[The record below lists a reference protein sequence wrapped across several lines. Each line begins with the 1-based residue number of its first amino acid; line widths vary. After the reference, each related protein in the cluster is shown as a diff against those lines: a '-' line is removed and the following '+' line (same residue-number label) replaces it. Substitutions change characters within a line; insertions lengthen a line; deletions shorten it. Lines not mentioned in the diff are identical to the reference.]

1 MFEDFISWY
10 GNPVG
15 ILDEELLCSTSAT
28 KTTFAALDGK
38 FCMMR
43 YEVSSKC
50 ISSLDLAASEAV
62 QFLTAT
68 RRLWMECWEVAT
80 PTPAENQKP
89 LFDPNQEIEKI
100 LHYFET
106 MHPTHLINQVLSVNF
121 TNAFFLLHST
131 SGKALEIPCVRRSF
145 ERLEELVWKAVRLL
159 NGALLKQSEMKRGH
173 GESRETI
180 SPHVVAIC
188 EDVCDCVSAL
198 EMLLSYATSLL
209 HAFPGALD
217 IIEHILMNKDNKVL
231 VKNIESRKTIFRAIS
246 KQQISKPSGQE
257 IVQKIAQRP
266 KGTDMF
272 SCSLPSTKE
281 YVFRTLP
288 GKAPCRLYAQIGESD
303 DCFGHTLIGKGVT
316 LALTKSNI

>member
-10 GNPVG
+10 GNPVDT
-15 ILDEELLCSTSAT
+15 LDEELLCSTSAT

-38 FCMMR
+38 FCIMR
-43 YEVSSKC
+43 HKVSSKY

-106 MHPTHLINQVLSVNF
+106 MHPTHLINQVISVNF

-159 NGALLKQSEMKRGH
+159 NGTLLKQSEMKRDH
-173 GESRETI
+173 RESRETI
-180 SPHVVAIC
+180 SPQVVAIC
-188 EDVCDCVSAL
+188 EDVCDCV
-198 EMLLSYATSLL
+198 T
-209 HAFPGALD
+209 
-217 IIEHILMNKDNKVL
+217 
-231 VKNIESRKTIFRAIS
+231 
-246 KQQISKPSGQE
+246 
-257 IVQKIAQRP
+257 
-266 KGTDMF
+266 
-272 SCSLPSTKE
+272 
-281 YVFRTLP
+281 VF
-288 GKAPCRLYAQIGESD
+288 
-303 DCFGHTLIGKGVT
+303 
-316 LALTKSNI
+316 